1 MKGPLEKTQVAV
13 AFNAISDLSEV
24 GGGWPLKSKGIVLT
38 SCTVIGYSFGY
49 AVRVPFAPCEAFW
62 QS

>member
-1 MKGPLEKTQVAV
+1 MKGPLENTRVAV

-38 SCTVIGYSFGY
+38 GCTVIGYSFGY
-49 AVRVPFAPCEAFW
+49 AARVPCC
-62 QS
+62 SM

>member
-1 MKGPLEKTQVAV
+1 MKGPLENTQVAV

-38 SCTVIGYSFGY
+38 GCTVIGYSFGY
-49 AVRVPFAPCEAFW
+49 AVRVPCR
-62 QS
+62 SM